1 MQSPKRSKVR
11 VAISFLWRSLR
22 GDLRSWLPTRGN
34 VLFTLLVVGSLF
46 WVQNAGA
53 LPSWAP
59 AAPST
64 SSSTIS
70 YQGYVADSS
79 GNPVNNSLNMAFRLY
94 NVASGGTPLWSE
106 THGAMNVSDGLF
118 SVLLGSNTPISQ
130 DVFANNSDLWLG
142 ITIGSDNEM
151 SPREKIASAPYAMVS
166 NVPDGSITQAKLAN
180 NAVTSA
186 KIADGVVA
194 SGDVANDSLTASDL
208 APNSVGN
215 SEMADNAISSN
226 EVINNS
232 LTANDL
238 AANSVGNSEMADN
251 AIGSNEVIN
260 NSLTASDLA
269 NNSVGAGELAS
280 NSIYSGD
287 IRDGEVKSA
296 DIADGTVTQS
306 KLNDIRMYVTEGTI
320 SVDGNGHGCLIFSL
334 PSGRFTKTPHVFVV
348 RRSIGS
354 WEDNAEH
361 ARGRF
366 IETTQRSTSS
376 VRICVDDDFVSS
388 GHVGVAI
395 LAIQTD

>member
-215 SEMADNAISSN
+215 SEMADNAI
-226 EVINNS
+226 
-232 LTANDL
+232 
-238 AANSVGNSEMADN
+238 
-251 AIGSNEVIN
+251 GSNEVIN

>member
-59 AAPST
+59 AAPNT

-70 YQGYVADSS
+70 YQGYIADSS

-94 NVASGGTPLWSE
+94 NVASGGTALWSE
-106 THGAMNVSDGLF
+106 THGAINPSDGLF
-118 SVLLGSNTPISQ
+118 SGLLGSNSPISQ

-186 KIADGVVA
+186 KIADGA
-194 SGDVANDSLTASDL
+194 LSSDK
-208 APNSVGN
+208 
-215 SEMADNAISSN
+215 
-226 EVINNS
+226 
-232 LTANDL
+232 
-238 AANSVGNSEMADN
+238 
-251 AIGSNEVIN
+251 
-260 NSLTASDLA
+260 LA
-269 NNSVGAGELAS
+269 NNTVTSAKIANGAVSSDKLDLAHGKKCVTGTEPLTVNVPDEWGHKTFNEMNLTFTLSANSLVLVWIDGAAWFENVASNAEAAISLSVDNSVKIFEMSYVHPRWFNVNGSRIINLTAGSHTLSVGALAS
-280 NSIYSGD
+280 D
-287 IRDGEVKSA
+287 DGLAKLHY
-296 DIADGTVTQS
+296 DG
-306 KLNDIRMYVTEGTI
+306 
-320 SVDGNGHGCLIFSL
+320 GN
-334 PSGRFTKTPHVFVV
+334 
-348 RRSIGS
+348 
-354 WEDNAEH
+354 
-361 ARGRF
+361 
-366 IETTQRSTSS
+366 
-376 VRICVDDDFVSS
+376 
-388 GHVGVAI
+388 
-395 LAIQTD
+395 QTCINYLVLGEQ